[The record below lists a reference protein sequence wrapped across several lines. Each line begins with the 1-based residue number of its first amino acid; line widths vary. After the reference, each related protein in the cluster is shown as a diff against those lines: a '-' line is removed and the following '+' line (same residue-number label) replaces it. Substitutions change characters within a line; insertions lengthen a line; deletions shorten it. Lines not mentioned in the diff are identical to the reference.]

1 MKTTDPVEKLGGAAQ
16 HEGEP
21 SPRKSAAGRKGSTG
35 SIPHLPME
43 WMDPMSWR
51 LPSGKALAEFALQTG
66 FLAPLILSG
75 PRMKKKK
82 TAVER
87 HAGET
92 GGDLDADGEEAPE
105 RSGTF
110 RGKR

>member
-1 MKTTDPVEKLGGAAQ
+1 MKENA
-16 HEGEP
+16 
-21 SPRKSAAGRKGSTG
+21 SPRKSGAGRKGSSG

-51 LPSGKALAEFALQTG
+51 LPSGKALAEFALQAG

-75 PRMKKKK
+75 PRLKKKK
-82 TAVER
+82 TSSN
-87 HAGET
+87 
-92 GGDLDADGEEAPE
+92 GDAPAKMADTSVGSEEVPD

-110 RGKR
+110 RGQR